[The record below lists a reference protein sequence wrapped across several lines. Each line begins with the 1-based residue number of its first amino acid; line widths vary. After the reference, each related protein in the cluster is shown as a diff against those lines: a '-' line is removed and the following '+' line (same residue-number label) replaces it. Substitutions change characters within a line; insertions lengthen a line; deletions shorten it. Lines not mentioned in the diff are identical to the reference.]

1 MNTAIA
7 ALLFGLAGSLHC
19 LGMCGPLVLAVHTST
34 PGKSISLNKI
44 LYHLGRLLVYG
55 ILGAL
60 AGIVGEAASAFGW
73 QQGLAILAGIVMLLL
88 VLWPDRFKQG
98 PFKLIALVKQ
108 TFSKLLQSKSYGTHL
123 LLGMLNGML
132 PCGLVYMALAAALAT
147 GSLSSSISFMLFFG
161 VGTAPALLAA
171 GSLLGYLSRK
181 LKGASMKYLQVTLI
195 GVSMLLVLRGA
206 NLGIPYL
213 SPKLTS
219 SVNKAQKVEHQM
231 DCCHKPKH

>member
-1 MNTAIA
+1 
-7 ALLFGLAGSLHC
+7 
-19 LGMCGPLVLAVHTST
+19 
-34 PGKSISLNKI
+34 
-44 LYHLGRLLVYG
+44 
-55 ILGAL
+55 
-60 AGIVGEAASAFGW
+60 
-73 QQGLAILAGIVMLLL
+73 
-88 VLWPDRFKQG
+88 
-98 PFKLIALVKQ
+98 
-108 TFSKLLQSKSYGTHL
+108 
-123 LLGMLNGML
+123 
-132 PCGLVYMALAAALAT
+132 
-147 GSLSSSISFMLFFG
+147 MLFFG